1 MTYEVTHNAEAER
14 YEIRVVPHSQGEREV
29 PPGELAGF
37 TEAHPL
43 DPTKVLFPHTIID
56 PAFEG
61 QGLASKLVAGAFDD
75 IRARGLTI
83 VPTCPYI
90 LGWLPKHPEY
100 HDLLAEPLA

>member
-1 MTYEVTHNAEAER
+1 MTTEVTHNAEAER
-14 YEIRVVPHSQGEREV
+14 YEITVD
-29 PPGELAGF
+29 GELAGF

-43 DPTKVLFPHTIID
+43 DATTVLFPHTIIE

-61 QGLASKLVAGAFDD
+61 QGLASKLVTGAFDD
-75 IRARGLTI
+75 IRARGLKI

-100 HDLLAEPLA
+100 NDLLAEPLS

>member
-14 YEIRVVPHSQGEREV
+14 YEITVNGER
-29 PPGELAGF
+29 AGF

-43 DPTKVLFPHTIID
+43 DARTVLFPHTIIE

-61 QGLASKLVAGAFDD
+61 QGLASKLVAGAFDH
-75 IRARGLTI
+75 IRAHGLR
-83 VPTCPYI
+83 VVVTCPYI

-100 HDLLAEPLA
+100 HDILAEPLP

>member
-1 MTYEVTHNAEAER
+1 MTYKVTHNAEAER
-14 YEIRVVPHSQGEREV
+14 YEITVD
-29 PPGELAGF
+29 GELAGF

-43 DPTKVLFPHTIID
+43 QDPSAVLFPHTIIE

-75 IRARGLTI
+75 IRARGLKI

-100 HDLLAEPLA
+100 HDLLAEPLS

>member
-1 MTYEVTHNAEAER
+1 MIEVTHNAESER
-14 YEIRVVPHSQGEREV
+14 YEIRVD
-29 PPGELAGF
+29 GELAGF

-43 DPTKVLFPHTIID
+43 EDPEVVLFPHTIIE

-61 QGLASKLVAGAFDD
+61 RGLASKLVAGAFDD
-75 IRARGLTI
+75 IRRRGLTI

-100 HDLLAEPLA
+100 HDLLAEPLS